1 MTTQSTETLSLPAIQ
16 IKQGENRHIYIFG
29 IDGKRLPEIATVS
42 RVRRNEKGKVAGYQ
56 RPEVLAHV
64 AEIRRYLESENPML
78 PNALVIAF
86 NDLVTFT
93 PLPVETNGAS
103 DYAVVGTLNI
113 PIDPTV
119 PEEDKPGWIV
129 DGQQRT
135 AAIREAD
142 LISFPVSAVGFIT
155 KNVEEQRAQFILVN
169 ETKPL
174 PRPLIDE
181 LLPSMTGTLPKRLAL
196 RVLPTRL
203 IERLNN
209 DEGSPLKGM
218 IKTQTMPDG
227 VIAANSM
234 VQGLRSSITD
244 GALYQYRDPETGY
257 GDIEKLLG
265 LIKPFWAAVKETFP
279 EDWGQTTRK
288 SRLMHGSGIRSLTSL
303 MDEIVWANLLT
314 EKGPEAVFKEGLEV
328 VRPACHWSSGSWEF
342 ENGDHRKWNDIQNLG
357 RDREMVTRHLLAEYR
372 SHTQR

>member
-1 MTTQSTETLSLPAIQ
+1 MTTQKAETLSLPAIQ

-257 GDIEKLLG
+257 GDIDKLLG

-357 RDREMVTRHLLAEYR
+357 RDRELVTRHLLIKYR
-372 SHTQR
+372 EHTQR

>member
-257 GDIEKLLG
+257 GDIDKLLG

-314 EKGPEAVFKEGLEV
+314 EKGPEAVFKEGLEI

-357 RDREMVTRHLLAEYR
+357 RDRELVTRHLLIKYR
-372 SHTQR
+372 EHTQR

>member
-142 LISFPVSAVGFIT
+142 LTSFPVSAVGFIT

-257 GDIEKLLG
+257 GDIDKLLV
-265 LIKPFWAAVKETFP
+265 LIKPFLAAVKETFP

-372 SHTQR
+372 SHIQR

>member
-257 GDIEKLLG
+257 GDIDKLLG

-357 RDREMVTRHLLAEYR
+357 RDRELVTRHLLAEYR
-372 SHTQR
+372 TQIQL

>member
-1 MTTQSTETLSLPAIQ
+1 MTTQKAETLSLPAIQ

-257 GDIEKLLG
+257 GDIDKLLG

-357 RDREMVTRHLLAEYR
+357 RDRELVTRHLLAEYR
-372 SHTQR
+372 SHIQR

>member
-257 GDIEKLLG
+257 GDIDKLLG

-357 RDREMVTRHLLAEYR
+357 RDRELVTRHLLIKYR
-372 SHTQR
+372 EHTQR

>member
-357 RDREMVTRHLLAEYR
+357 RDRELVTRHLLIKYR
-372 SHTQR
+372 EHTQR

>member
-129 DGQQRT
+129 DGQHRT

-257 GDIEKLLG
+257 GDIDKLLG

-357 RDREMVTRHLLAEYR
+357 RDRELVTRHLLAEYR
-372 SHTQR
+372 TQIQL

>member
-209 DEGSPLKGM
+209 DQDSPLKGM
-218 IKTQTMPDG
+218 IKTQTKPDG

-234 VQGLRSSITD
+234 VQGLRSSITN

-257 GDIEKLLG
+257 GDIDKLLG

-314 EKGPEAVFKEGLEV
+314 EIGPEVAFKEGLEV

-357 RDREMVTRHLLAEYR
+357 RDRELVTRHLLIKYR
-372 SHTQR
+372 EHTQR